1 MTNEQDWFDSMAEA
15 IRDRDKALAGIGR
28 WEEKLTEAESRM
40 AQLAANSPIAAPA
53 AAPAPAPEAQ
63 SAPVPVMVPV
73 ASFAS
78 PDQQ

>member
-1 MTNEQDWFDSMAEA
+1 MTNEQAWFDSMAEA

-53 AAPAPAPEAQ
+53 APPAAPEAP
-63 SAPVPVMVPV
+63 AETPVMVPTV
-73 ASFAS
+73 ATFTSA
-78 PDQQ
+78 DQQ